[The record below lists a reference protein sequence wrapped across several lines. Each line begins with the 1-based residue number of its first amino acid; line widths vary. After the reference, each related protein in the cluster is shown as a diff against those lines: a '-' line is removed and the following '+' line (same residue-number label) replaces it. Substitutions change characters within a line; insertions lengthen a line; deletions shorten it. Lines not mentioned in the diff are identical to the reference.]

1 MANASNTRAITK
13 TEIVAKEAVVAVATT
28 TMTAEITK
36 EMIVVMAI
44 TMVAPSPITR
54 AAAASAVTE
63 ATEATEATEMA
74 AKVVD
79 TATTE
84 AITTIDGTISVSRV
98 APTRSLTRRQLTPI
112 PTIVSTI
119 RMIPASSARQ

>member
-1 MANASNTRAITK
+1 MANASNIRAITK

-63 ATEATEATEMA
+63 ATEATEMA
-74 AKVVD
+74 AKAVD

>member
-1 MANASNTRAITK
+1 MANASNIRAITK

-54 AAAASAVTE
+54 AAAASAV
-63 ATEATEATEMA
+63 TEATEATEMA